1 MPIALSSRFKRP
13 IFLWALAAL
22 ITQLAVQSVDSH
34 LRWLMLLPLV
44 PVAFFLAALV
54 RTIRKMDE
62 LQQRITLESLAI
74 AFMLTL
80 AVAFALAGLQSAGV
94 RDPWVRDQLGTFMLL
109 FWSCAYVF
117 SVRRY
122 R

>member
-1 MPIALSSRFKRP
+1 M
-13 IFLWALAAL
+13 FLWALAAL
-22 ITQLAVQSVDSH
+22 ITQLVVQSVDSH

-74 AFMLTL
+74 AFMLSL
-80 AVAFALAGLQSAGV
+80 AVAFALAGLQSAGF
-94 RDPWVRDQLGTFMLL
+94 RDPWVRDQLGTLMLL
-109 FWSCAYVF
+109 FWACAYVF